1 MDHTTAQSFFSDYL
15 EGELPA
21 KQRQSLEQH
30 LEGCDECKAELQDF
44 KTTVHSLSG
53 LYKLPVPDD
62 FATRIERR
70 IRRRSR
76 GRFFANESILFRLPF
91 EWISFV
97 VIMLLLALYIFL
109 VEGRSVRQVA
119 PEPTPATQPA
129 ERVIPVQAPPKTAD

>member
-1 MDHTTAQSFFSDYL
+1 MDHTTAQSHFSDYL
-15 EGELPA
+15 EGELSA
-21 KQRQSLEQH
+21 EERRDLEKH
-30 LEGCDECKAELQDF
+30 LEGCNECKTELQDF

-62 FATRIERR
+62 FGNRVERR

-109 VEGRSVRQVA
+109 IEGRSVREVS
-119 PEPTPATQPA
+119 PEKPPATQPTKKP
-129 ERVIPVQAPPKTAD
+129 I